1 MIFTASITEVVTPNI
16 GWDGDGHRIVD
27 VGAGTERRSVIGV
40 VEDFMKS
47 SCKSPDMF
55 PGITSMCEDNA
66 IHISV
71 INCETTIIVVR
82 TECIYSLLLVANDL
96 TTHVCVSYAMK
107 VKGCRGASSSIN
119 VHCTESLWSS
129 QQFQS
134 FRACVAAVGHV
145 DFGHSHPASCD
156 PPTGPAHV
164 TVHVMR
170 GVACTPEPVVVRG
183 SSGAELLDLPAGGG
197 RVAGGATRNT
207 HEVELG
213 HDVRLPFNHS
223 GKLPHS
229 FLQSIAG
236 ARIVSVEVQ
245 RTRTLVPR

>member
-1 MIFTASITEVVTPNI
+1 
-16 GWDGDGHRIVD
+16 
-27 VGAGTERRSVIGV
+27 
-40 VEDFMKS
+40 
-47 SCKSPDMF
+47 
-55 PGITSMCEDNA
+55 
-66 IHISV
+66 
-71 INCETTIIVVR
+71 
-82 TECIYSLLLVANDL
+82 
-96 TTHVCVSYAMK
+96 MK
-107 VKGCRGASSSIN
+107 VKGCRGASSSSN

-207 HEVELG
+207 QEVELG
-213 HDVRLPFNHS
+213 HD
-223 GKLPHS
+223 G
-229 FLQSIAG
+229 G
-236 ARIVSVEVQ
+236 D
-245 RTRTLVPR
+245 